1 MELRF
6 IFSLSFLLLS
16 STSFITESKCNKGCN
31 LALASYTL
39 TNDVNLT
46 YISNIMK
53 SNVLRKP
60 QDIIITNNKSKSKRV
75 NVPFPCDCINGE
87 FLAHTFVY
95 QFQPGETY
103 TSVAEDDFSNLT
115 TDVWLQNFN
124 IYRPTNIPDFGMINV
139 SVNCS
144 CGNRKVSKDYGL
156 FITYPLRSEDTLESI
171 AKDTEI
177 AADLLQRYNP
187 GVNFSQGSGLVFIPG
202 KDQNGSYMPLH
213 SSTIGIVAIVGI
225 SVGVLAGLLLLS
237 ICVYIKYYLK
247 EKAWKKKNLIL
258 DDPNMN
264 SDQTGTH
271 ITGIIVENSL
281 EFSYEELSVATN
293 NFSEDNKIG
302 EGGFGEVF
310 YAELRGQI
318 AAVKKMKMKASK
330 EFYAEL
336 KVLTRV
342 HHLNLVRLIGY
353 CVEGF
358 LFLVYEYIDNGNL
371 SQNLRDLE
379 REPLP
384 WSTRM
389 QIALD
394 SARGLEYIHEH
405 TVRVYIHRDIKS
417 ENILLDKNFRA
428 KVADFGLS
436 KLADVENSTSSAI
449 VAEGT
454 FGYMPPEN
462 AYGHI
467 SRKIDVYAFGVV
479 LYELISAKAAV
490 IKIDKNEFKSLEIR
504 TNESVD
510 EYKSLVALFDEVID
524 DEEGLRKLVDPRLG
538 DNYSID
544 SIKKMTQLAKT
555 CTNRDPKQRPRM
567 RAVMVSLMKLNS
579 SIDDRSMIVSEALSP
594 TMEHDD

>member
-213 SSTIGIVAIVGI
+213 SSTI
-225 SVGVLAGLLLLS
+225 
-237 ICVYIKYYLK
+237 
-247 EKAWKKKNLIL
+247 
-258 DDPNMN
+258 
-264 SDQTGTH
+264 
-271 ITGIIVENSL
+271 GIIVENSL